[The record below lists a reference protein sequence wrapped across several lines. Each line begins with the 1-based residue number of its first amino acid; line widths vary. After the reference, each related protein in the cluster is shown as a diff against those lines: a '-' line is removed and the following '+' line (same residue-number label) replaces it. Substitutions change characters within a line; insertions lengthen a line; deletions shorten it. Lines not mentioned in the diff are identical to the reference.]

1 MGISLILAFLP
12 HKKRRE
18 VECPYDMRL
27 STAQTGKDKQPTP
40 HKGRYAQTDRTRAAC
55 IANRCRH
62 LHADRRE
69 RPSYSPVLKLSRFHV
84 ENKRNDFSVN
94 LAFFHHRRIGENAK
108 IPLKATLTK
117 IEPNHESGFV
127 PPHHTQKGPHR
138 CGPLFNAGLD
148 PIGATPL
155 QDNIGNETPSYS
167 FYVKHFI

>member
-1 MGISLILAFLP
+1 MGISLVLAFLP

-108 IPLKATLTK
+108 IPLKATLT
-117 IEPNHESGFV
+117 
-127 PPHHTQKGPHR
+127 
-138 CGPLFNAGLD
+138 
-148 PIGATPL
+148 
-155 QDNIGNETPSYS
+155 
-167 FYVKHFI
+167 

>member
-1 MGISLILAFLP
+1 MSLRHEALDSP
-12 HKKRRE
+12 
-18 VECPYDMRL
+18 
-27 STAQTGKDKQPTP
+27 TGKDKQPTP

-94 LAFFHHRRIGENAK
+94 LAFFHHRRIGKNAK

-138 CGPLFNAGLD
+138 CEPFFDLCETFFQKNHILFHITA
-148 PIGATPL
+148 
-155 QDNIGNETPSYS
+155 
-167 FYVKHFI
+167 

>member
-1 MGISLILAFLP
+1 MIIFSRTGIHATFLWAEAATMKLSRFHAKNKSRLMGISLVLAFLP

-84 ENKRNDFSVN
+84 ENKRNS
-94 LAFFHHRRIGENAK
+94 LFFKLNIDYFAK
-108 IPLKATLTK
+108 K
-117 IEPNHESGFV
+117 V
-127 PPHHTQKGPHR
+127 
-138 CGPLFNAGLD
+138 
-148 PIGATPL
+148 TP
-155 QDNIGNETPSYS
+155 E
-167 FYVKHFI
+167 

>member
-1 MGISLILAFLP
+1 MGISLVLAFLP

-84 ENKRNDFSVN
+84 ENKRNS
-94 LAFFHHRRIGENAK
+94 LFFKLNIDYFAK
-108 IPLKATLTK
+108 K
-117 IEPNHESGFV
+117 V
-127 PPHHTQKGPHR
+127 
-138 CGPLFNAGLD
+138 
-148 PIGATPL
+148 TP
-155 QDNIGNETPSYS
+155 E
-167 FYVKHFI
+167 